1 MALLNPAGRRIALV
15 SRDEELDSLLA
26 RRRIAAHLGGLVPVR
41 GPSGVP
47 DVALVCDDE
56 AATEELLGR
65 DVPVVHLY
73 SAHRD
78 TPPPCPAGRALHRLH
93 RPGWL
98 PGPWPGPNGVR
109 TTGILAPAR
118 LSRNRQRSGTLVLLS
133 LWGVPE
139 REAEAFAAGP
149 LRALVRAAVHRT
161 GRCEVVCDTRL
172 PPVRAALDGIEG
184 VRTVRAADAD
194 ADALHAGA
202 EVLLSSPVLGALA
215 LAQARRAPLGLLPPL
230 GPVQRDL
237 CERITRAVAVPV
249 VTDPGD
255 PSVWA
260 PPAGDGPWR
269 ALDPALDDLRG
280 AQRVARSLRQLSLAP
295 L

>member
-1 MALLNPAGRRIALV
+1 MALLSPAGRRIALV

-26 RRRIAAHLGGLVPVR
+26 CRRIAAHLDELTPVHGLSEP
-41 GPSGVP
+41 P

-56 AATEELLGR
+56 AVTEELLER
-65 DVPVVHLY
+65 DVPVVQLS
-73 SAHRD
+73 SAHRI
-78 TPPPCPAGRALHRLH
+78 TPPPCPAGRALRRLH

-98 PGPWPGPNGVR
+98 PGPWPEHHGVR
-109 TTGILAPAR
+109 ATGALAPAR
-118 LSRNRQRSGTLVLLS
+118 LSRKRQRSGTLMLLS
-133 LWGVPE
+133 LWDVAE
-139 REAEAFAAGP
+139 HEAEAFAAGP

-161 GRCEVVCDTRL
+161 GHCEVVCDTRL
-172 PPVRAALDGIEG
+172 PAARAALDGIG
-184 VRTVRAADAD
+184 SVWATRAADVD
-194 ADALHAGA
+194 VDALHADA
-202 EVLLSSPVLGALA
+202 EVFLAAPVLGALA
-215 LAQARRAPLGLLPPL
+215 LAQARRAPLVFLPPL

-237 CERITRAVAVPV
+237 CERVTRTVPVPV

-269 ALDPALDDLRG
+269 TLDPALDDLRG